1 MPQLCYYYLFI
12 FENNLKLLLH
22 FKLTNIIS
30 TAWSV
35 NCEVPEQSGVKN
47 PSGKF
52 FLYYY
57 WTFKNTKFNSQF
69 IYIYICFYLCRQ
81 HRETIHRET
90 RCAFCRLM
98 QSPWNGA
105 SQQWTGYFIKRTN
118 QKIPIFNYLVGM
130 KRCISL
136 LKSASHSAT
145 LSFQPTLTEKK
156 SLVY

>member
-1 MPQLCYYYLFI
+1 M
-12 FENNLKLLLH
+12 
-22 FKLTNIIS
+22 
-30 TAWSV
+30 
-35 NCEVPEQSGVKN
+35 N

-52 FLYYY
+52 FCKLLLNFQKY
-57 WTFKNTKFNSQF
+57 KIQLPVH
-69 IYIYICFYLCRQ
+69 IYIY
-81 HRETIHRET
+81 
-90 RCAFCRLM
+90 AFIYVGYTEKQYIEKLHFLRLM

-105 SQQWTGYFIKRTN
+105 RHSNEPATLLNELTN
-118 QKIPIFNYLVGM
+118 QKIQIFNYVVGM

>member
-1 MPQLCYYYLFI
+1 MWGPGTKRGN
-12 FENNLKLLLH
+12 E
-22 FKLTNIIS
+22 
-30 TAWSV
+30 SV
-35 NCEVPEQSGVKN
+35 RQV
-47 PSGKF
+47 

-69 IYIYICFYLCRQ
+69 IYIYIYIYIYMLFLCRL

-90 RCAFCRLM
+90 RCAFCRLV

-105 SQQWTGYFIKRTN
+105 RHSNEPATLLNEQTKKQ
-118 QKIPIFNYLVGM
+118 IFKYVVGM